1 MNFALPY
8 IYYYFSVF
16 LGIFSSQTGRDL
28 KKITA
33 RKAWFSLICS
43 ICIHFLIYCCYWVLY
58 PRVYAFLTKRTK
70 VIFLVILLMYSLI
83 KIVMFFG
90 TPIGLYENVVTGAMS
105 YGNRKEF
112 MMREVKL

>member
-1 MNFALPY
+1 
-8 IYYYFSVF
+8 
-16 LGIFSSQTGRDL
+16 
-28 KKITA
+28 
-33 RKAWFSLICS
+33 
-43 ICIHFLIYCCYWVLY
+43 
-58 PRVYAFLTKRTK
+58 
-70 VIFLVILLMYSLI
+70 MYSLI